1 VKTEDRKFKLQS
13 CELPI
18 VLDWFR
24 RPVPT

>member
-1 VKTEDRKFKLQS
+1 VKTEDKRFKLQS

-24 RPVPT
+24 RPVPM